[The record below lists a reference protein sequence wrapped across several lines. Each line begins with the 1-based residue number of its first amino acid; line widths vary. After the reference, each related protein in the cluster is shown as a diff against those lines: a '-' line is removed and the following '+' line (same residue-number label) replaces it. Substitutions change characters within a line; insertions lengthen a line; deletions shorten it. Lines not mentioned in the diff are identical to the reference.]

1 MATLLHLSDVHF
13 GPPHRRDAS
22 DAVLRLAESLAPDL
36 VVISGDLTQRAKPA
50 QFREARAWI
59 DRFTVPT
66 LAVPGNHDVPM
77 YRVWER
83 LLAPWKAWR
92 DHYGG
97 PLESVHRS
105 ERVWAFGI
113 NTAQAFTVKQG
124 RVRRRS
130 IQTVATLAADAPA
143 GALRVLVAHHP
154 WVPPPRF
161 GDQRVATG
169 AEYGVEMAFAAGI
182 EVVLSG
188 HEHRAW
194 VAGSEDYWGRPGITF
209 VQSGTSTSSRGRGP
223 ERGVCSAHRIEARA
237 GSVEVTQLV
246 FDAPTAKFEEGR
258 VWRLPRRAV

>member
-22 DAVLRLAESLAPDL
+22 DAVLRLAESLDPDL

-50 QFREARAWI
+50 QFREARAWL

-77 YRVWER
+77 YRFWER
-83 LLAPWKAWR
+83 LLSPWRAWR
-92 DHYGG
+92 AHFGG
-97 PLESVHRS
+97 PFEPVYRS

-113 NTAQAFTVKQG
+113 NTAQAWTVKQG
-124 RVRRRS
+124 RVRRQSMR
-130 IQTVATLAADAPA
+130 TVATLAADAPA

-169 AEYGVEMAFAAGI
+169 AEYGVDVALRAGI
-182 EVVLSG
+182 ELVLSG

-194 VAGSEDYWGRPGITF
+194 VVSSEDHWGRRGIVF
-209 VQSGTSTSSRGRGP
+209 AQSGTSTSSRGRGP
-223 ERGVCSAHRIEARA
+223 ERGVCSAHRINAHA
-237 GSVEVTQLV
+237 GTIEVTQLL
-246 FDAPTAKFEEGR
+246 FDSATAQFQEGR